1 MGIMQGASQYKSP
14 GGFRKIGTISGS
26 NLSYVAAAATFA
38 GLTYATNGGNV
49 QISSAGVHGLTTSP
63 AAGSRV
69 YVSWSGG
76 TGVNGFYTI
85 LTVDTTLAITIDLP
99 YAVGLGTPTVAL
111 AGTNVSL
118 AETVTLPG
126 NALGLTKKMV
136 AETMATVTASTNNKT
151 LSILFGG
158 TAINFMNTAAGTVT
172 SANVS
177 QATWNDGTTNSQK
190 STGRQDNGSVAGTY
204 LTAAVDTTA
213 DVTIGIRIS
222 LAAANEPAKILKAD
236 FYLR

>member
-1 MGIMQGASQYKSP
+1 MPLISK
-14 GGFRKIGTISGS
+14 GTEENALGRITGS
-26 NLSYVAAAATFA
+26 NLSYVAAAATFT
-38 GLTYATNGGNV
+38 GLTYADNGGNV

-63 AAGSRV
+63 AVGNRV

-99 YAVGLGTPTVAL
+99 YAVGLGTPTVSL

-118 AETVTLPG
+118 TETVTLPG
-126 NALGLTKKMV
+126 NALGLTKSLVSEIMS
-136 AETMATVTASTNNKT
+136 TVTPSTNNKT
-151 LSILFGG
+151 LSVLFGG
-158 TAINFMNTAAGTVT
+158 TAVNFLNTATGTVA
-172 SANVS
+172 SVNIA
-177 QATWNDGTTNSQK
+177 QRIYNDAATNSQK
-190 STGRQDNGSVAGTY
+190 STGVQGFGNSANAFLST
-204 LTAAVDTTA
+204 AVDTTA
-213 DVTIGIRIS
+213 DVTIGIRIT